1 MIPRPL
7 GSFSLS
13 ASTTHHRITAGS
25 TRSAG
30 SPAPSL
36 QCTGGRESKSN
47 QAASEAGVLDFRPR
61 AASAPRARGERNSL
75 RSPPHSR
82 RAASSAARTT
92 SFFSLRTAAAST
104 GTDAS
109 RPREPTQAAAEAR
122 TCARPSPR
130 ACSASSRT
138 RGCERS
144 TACAKGRFTFES
156 PTAIP
161 ATTADSPAGRRGMAL
176 RISRARATE
185 SGLSSASRSSS
196 GRSANHGH
204 DTSTSVS
211 WKT

>member
-1 MIPRPL
+1 MIPLPF
-7 GSFSLS
+7 GFFSLS
-13 ASTTHHRITAGS
+13 ASTTHHRMTAGS
-25 TRSAG
+25 ASVPSA
-30 SPAPSL
+30 

-92 SFFSLRTAAAST
+92 SFFSLRTAAASA

-144 TACAKGRFTFES
+144 TACARGRFTFES
-156 PTAIP
+156 PTATS
-161 ATTADSPAGRRGMAL
+161 ATIVSSPAGTRGMAP
-176 RISRARATE
+176 RISRARAAE
-185 SGLSSASRSSS
+185 SGLPSASRSSP

-204 DTSTSVS
+204 DTRGS
-211 WKT
+211 KR